1 MRSDGYTTAASRWHL
16 LLMAGMAFCLGACST
31 LGYYAQSV
39 SGQLDVLQRRQPI
52 TQLLQDDTQPS
63 ELRDKLEAVVRIRRF
78 ATTALELPDNDSY
91 TSYVLLDRRYVVWNV
106 FAAPEFSVQLREW
119 CFPVAGCVRYRGYFR
134 ESAAHDY
141 ASGLAA
147 AGFDTYVGGAVAYST
162 LGWFDDPVFSS
173 LTGLSDARL
182 AGVIFHELAH
192 QQLYIADDTTFNEG
206 FAMTVELE
214 GVAAWLKSNA
224 TAAEAA
230 EYALF
235 LARQEDFVALVRRT
249 RDQLQTLYESDAAS
263 DEKRRE
269 KTRLFAAMGS
279 SYVTLKRSWGGY
291 DGYDAWFADGLN
303 NAKLSAV
310 GTYRDYVPWFR
321 QLFRQSGGDF
331 AAFYRAA
338 AAIGALPKDQRL
350 DRLREASSGSW

>member
-1 MRSDGYTTAASRWHL
+1 MTMACRWHL
-16 LLMAGMAFCLGACST
+16 LLMASMAFWLSACST

-52 TQLLQDDTQPS
+52 TQLLQDDKQTP
-63 ELRDKLEAVVRIRRF
+63 ELREKLEAVVRIRRF
-78 ATTALELPDNDSY
+78 ATTVLELPDNDSY
-91 TSYVLLDRRYVVWNV
+91 TSYVLLDRRYAVWNV
-106 FAAPEFSVQLREW
+106 FAAPEFSLQLREW

-134 ESAAHDY
+134 ERAAHDY

-147 AGFDTYVGGAVAYST
+147 AGFDTYVGGAAAYST

-173 LTGLSDARL
+173 LIGLSDARL

-192 QQLYIADDTTFNEG
+192 QQLYIDDDTAFNEG
-206 FAMTVELE
+206 FAMTVEHE
-214 GVAAWLKSNA
+214 GVAVWLKSNVD
-224 TAAEAA
+224 AAEAA
-230 EYALF
+230 EYAAF
-235 LARQEDFVALVRRT
+235 LARQEEFVALVRRT
-249 RDQLQTLYESDAAS
+249 RDQLQTLYDSDATS
-263 DEKRRE
+263 GDMRRE
-269 KTRLFAAMGS
+269 KARLLAAMGS
-279 SYVTLKRSWGGY
+279 AYVTLKRGWGGY

-321 QLFRQSGGDF
+321 RLFRQAGGDF

-350 DRLREASSGSW
+350 ERLQNLASGPA